1 MLAYLDPGSGS
12 MVAQAVVAGI
22 AGVAVVGKV
31 GWRKLTSPF
40 RRKRKSDHAEA
51 PIEDATAETT
61 AGE

>member
-1 MLAYLDPGSGS
+1 MLGYLDPGSGS

-22 AGVAVVGKV
+22 AGIAVVGKL

-40 RRKRKSDHAEA
+40 RRKRRADDGSPAEA
-51 PIEDATAETT
+51 T